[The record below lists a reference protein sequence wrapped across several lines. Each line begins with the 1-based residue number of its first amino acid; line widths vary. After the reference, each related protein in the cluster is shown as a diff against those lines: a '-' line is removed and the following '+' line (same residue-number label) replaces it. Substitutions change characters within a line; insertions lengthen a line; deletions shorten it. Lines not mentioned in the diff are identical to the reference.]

1 MLHKLFSPKF
11 LFSFSLFLLVTSF
24 KVSIAAEVD
33 MSEVKRL
40 TKLPVENILQG
51 SPVVQVTDPDHLK
64 WILENNKPL
73 VVVFY
78 VNLEKNSRNLATLIR
93 YLAFDLHEKI
103 TFYSFKVSERGPIG
117 KELAVKLQEAYSLDK
132 TPATFFYNNGSGK
145 MNLRHENNGEP
156 TIKEYRTPSMF
167 FWKKYYEAV
176 VQYIKNSLIQNK
188 KGSKIPTILTFH
200 K

>member
-1 MLHKLFSPKF
+1 MLHKFFSPKF

-51 SPVVQVTDPDHLK
+51 SPVVQITDPDHLK

-73 VVVFY
+73 LVIFY
-78 VNLEKNSRNLATLIR
+78 VNLEENSRNLATLIR

-103 TFYSFKVSERGPIG
+103 TFCAFKVSERSPIG
-117 KELAVKLQEAYSLDK
+117 KELAVKLQKSYSLDK
-132 TPATFFYNNGSGK
+132 TPATFFYNNNSSGK
-145 MNLRHENNGEP
+145 VNLRRENNGEP

-167 FWKKYYEAV
+167 FWKKYYKDL

-188 KGSKIPTILTFH
+188 KETEIPILTLH